1 MTACRSF
8 VGLALFLLATD
19 ARACTFC
26 GPSIRTLPTLR
37 TQYAE
42 AKVVAYGRLKNP
54 RFDPKTDLGTTEFHV
69 ETVLKDDPARAGR
82 NLLTIP
88 RYEPVIGDTP
98 AGYLLV
104 CQVTGGTLD
113 PAFGLPASSAVVE
126 YVKAVAA
133 LDPADPVKLYGFYF
147 GHLDAAE
154 PAVAEDAFREFAR
167 AADADLLKAAARYD
181 PAKLRRLIADPAVPA
196 ERLGVFAFLLG
207 ACGTPADAAFLAGLV
222 KADPL
227 PERTT
232 AAFGGLL
239 AGYVMLDPKGG
250 WAFTEAVLADPKRG
264 YGGRLAALS
273 TVRYFQATRGKEYKA
288 EVVRC
293 CAALLPHGELA
304 DQAAEDLRRWAYWE
318 LTADVLAQ
326 YGKPTH
332 AAPIVR
338 RALVR
343 YALSCPDERAKAF
356 VAGLRRT
363 EPKLVKDVEEMLARF
378 APSEPKR

>member
-1 MTACRSF
+1 MAIRF
-8 VGLALFLLATD
+8 AVVLLVVLATVRD
-19 ARACTFC
+19 APACTFC

-54 RFDPKTDLGTTEFHV
+54 RFDPKTDLGSTDFHV

-82 NLLTIP
+82 TLLTIP

-104 CQVTGGTLD
+104 CKVSGGALD
-113 PAFGLPASSAVVE
+113 PAFGLPATAAVVE

-133 LDPADPVKLYGFYF
+133 LDPADPAKLFGFLF
-147 GHLDAAE
+147 THLDAAD

-167 AADADLLKAAARYD
+167 ANDADLLKAAARYD
-181 PAKLRRLIADPAVPA
+181 PAKLRKLIGDPAVPA

-250 WAFTEAVLADPKRG
+250 WAFTEAVLAEPKRG
-264 YGGRLAALS
+264 YGDRLAALN
-273 TVRYFQATRGKEYKA
+273 TVRYFQATRAKEYKA
-288 EVVRC
+288 EVLRC
-293 CAALLPHGELA
+293 CAVLLPDGDLA
-304 DQAAEDLRRWAYWE
+304 DQAAEDLRRWAYWD
-318 LTADVLAQ
+318 LTADVLAP
-326 YGKPTH
+326 YGRPTH
-332 AAPIVR
+332 AAPIVK
-338 RALVR
+338 RAIVR
-343 YALSCPDERAKAF
+343 YALSCPDERAKVF
-356 VAGLRRT
+356 VTGLRQT

-378 APSEPKR
+378 DRVPANR